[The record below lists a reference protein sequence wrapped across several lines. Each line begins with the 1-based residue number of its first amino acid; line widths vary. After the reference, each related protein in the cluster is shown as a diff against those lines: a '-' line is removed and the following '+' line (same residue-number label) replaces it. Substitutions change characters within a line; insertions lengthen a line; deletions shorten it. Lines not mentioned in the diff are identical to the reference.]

1 MIRRL
6 GFTLAEVLITLG
18 IIGVVAA
25 MTIPSLINQTNGA
38 EFKTGAKK
46 MMSVLNQVITM
57 TVAVDGYDF
66 SQIGAGTV
74 GVNSGSVYDTFS
86 RKMNIMKGTTGND
99 TTFYTPGGAG
109 NYSLWFNDGMAITF
123 PNTATNCDSAGKTG
137 CRMVVDIN
145 GAKRPN
151 ALSTAVAVGSTLNDQ
166 FVFDFYDQSVT
177 PHDSKTRWA
186 IYDSTN

>member
-66 SQIGAGTV
+66 SQISAVTSA
-74 GVNSGSVYDTFS
+74 SGSLYDTFS
-86 RKMNIMKGTTGND
+86 RKMNIMRGTNAVD
-99 TTFYTPGGAG
+99 TTFYGANTG
-109 NYSLWFNDGMAITF
+109 STNYTLWFNDGMAITF
-123 PNTATNCDSAGKTG
+123 PNDGVTCDSPGKAK
-137 CRMVVDIN
+137 CRLVVDIN

-151 ALSTAVAVGSTLNDQ
+151 LLSTAVAVGSTLNDQ
-166 FVFDFYDQSVT
+166 FVFDFYDQTVT
-177 PHDSKTRWA
+177 PHNAAARWA